1 MTSNK
6 NRLFYEI
13 IIELLAIEEVPIN
26 NELQKY
32 RRKLYYDIEQ
42 RMHQHAEDIKSL
54 SHLQYNTRKSELDKA
69 EQVRLD
75 KVMNYI
81 SHRDKYC
88 KILDKELKDNNDKHI
103 NFIIEK
109 LRRMNMEINKLND
122 SHTKRSKPYTAAV
135 YHAVQQAIKQDKIHL
150 HAYNQKQ
157 HKKKFLVEEIE
168 RICKLEQEHIMQIN
182 EFKHQH
188 IMRTN
193 AAYQQKAYQQ
203 AAYQQE
209 AYQQEANQHAAY
221 QQAANQHTTY
231 QQTANPYT
239 TYQQTANPYT
249 TYQQAVY
256 QYKVYQQ
263 AANQQAA
270 NQQAPNQQA
279 PNQQAA
285 NQQQI
290 YTRTTNEVQ
299 ELEQELE
306 QEQELKLDV
315 ELEQEQEQ
323 EQEQELELKLDQDLK
338 PEQNIDIWLNM
349 ID

>member
-54 SHLQYNTRKSELDKA
+54 SHLQHNIRESELLHDKT

-88 KILDKELKDNNDKHI
+88 KILDKQLKDNNDKHI

-109 LRRMNMEINKLND
+109 LRHVNMEINKLND

-135 YHAVQQAIKQDKIHL
+135 YHSVKQAIKQDKIHL

-168 RICKLEQEHIMQIN
+168 SICKLEQEHITQFN

-193 AAYQQKAYQQ
+193 AAYQHTVYQQEAYQQ
-203 AAYQQE
+203 AAYQ
-209 AYQQEANQHAAY
+209 HAAY
-221 QQAANQHTTY
+221 QQAVNQHTTY

-239 TYQQTANPYT
+239 TYQE
-249 TYQQAVY
+249 AVY
-256 QYKVYQQ
+256 QYKVYTQTVNQQPIYTQTANQQANYQQANYQQ
-263 AANQQAA
+263 AANQQAIYT
-270 NQQAPNQQA
+270 
-279 PNQQAA
+279 QAA
-285 NQQQI
+285 YQQPI
-290 YTRTTNEVQ
+290 YTQATNEVQ
-299 ELEQELE
+299 NQEQILKLNL
-306 QEQELKLDV
+306 EQELKLDV
-315 ELEQEQEQ
+315 ELDQEQI
-323 EQEQELELKLDQDLK
+323 LKLNLDQDLK
-338 PEQNIDIWLNM
+338 PEENIDIWLNM

>member
-1 MTSNK
+1 MLLPRMTSNK

-54 SHLQYNTRKSELDKA
+54 SHLQYNTRESELDKA

-88 KILDKELKDNNDKHI
+88 KILDKQLKDNNDKHI

-122 SHTKRSKPYTAAV
+122 YHTKRSKPYTAAV

-150 HAYNQKQ
+150 HACNQKQ
-157 HKKKFLVEEIE
+157 YKKKFLVEEIE
-168 RICKLEQEHIMQIN
+168 RICKLEQEHIMQYN

-193 AAYQQKAYQQ
+193 AAYQHTV
-203 AAYQQE
+203 YQQE
-209 AYQQEANQHAAY
+209 AYQQAANQHAAY
-221 QQAANQHTTY
+221 QQAANQH
-231 QQTANPYT
+231 T

-263 AANQQAA
+263 AANQQQIYTQAA
-270 NQQAPNQQA
+270 NQQADYQQ
-279 PNQQAA
+279 PIYTQAA
-285 NQQQI
+285 YQQPI
-290 YTRTTNEVQ
+290 YTRATNEVQ
-299 ELEQELE
+299 KLEL
-306 QEQELKLDV
+306 EQELKLDV
-315 ELEQEQEQ
+315 ELEQEQELELEL
-323 EQEQELELKLDQDLK
+323 EQELKLDQDLK
-338 PEQNIDIWLNM
+338 LEQNIDIWLN
-349 ID
+349 D